1 MRIRNLIA
9 VSLAAAGLSTA
20 LALAAAPVAAG
31 DEPAA
36 QSTEASPAAGTGYFQ
51 NVYRVADGVWVLAE
65 PEFQPQPIGNVTVI
79 EQSDGLVLVDAGGSA
94 GGGRR
99 IVSMVRSLSP
109 KPVKAVIISQWHG
122 DKVQG
127 LSEILKAWP
136 GARTIATA
144 KTRAHLS
151 DPATLNTPGAPDAQ
165 RNADFVKA
173 QQAIVVALARLTA
186 KAKTDEERRGFERTM
201 RMFQQ
206 YVSDVDGTVTLA
218 TKESF
223 TDRLV
228 IADAKRPVEAMY
240 LGRANTDG
248 DAVVWLPRQ
257 RILVAGETVIL
268 PFPYGFGSY
277 PADWLETLRKIRAMD
292 FRILIPG
299 HGMPQKDTAQID
311 RIAAALSDVRGQVA
325 SLVAQRLSLKEVE
338 ARVDLSDQQTRFVGD
353 DPWLGR
359 WFKEFWVQPI
369 VESAFKEAKGEPI
382 VQSLKS

>member
-1 MRIRNLIA
+1 VSIRGLIA
-9 VSLAAAGLSTA
+9 FGVAAGLSIVA
-20 LALAAAPVAAG
+20 VSANAVAAAG
-31 DEPAA
+31 DAPATP
-36 QSTEASPAAGTGYFQ
+36 SSETSPTDGTGYFQ

-65 PEFQPQPIGNVTVI
+65 PEFQAQPIGNVTII

-109 KPVKAVIISQWHG
+109 KPVKAVIVSQWHG

-127 LSEILKAWP
+127 LSEILNAWP
-136 GARTIATA
+136 HARTIATMQ
-144 KTRAHLS
+144 TRAHLS
-151 DPATLNTPGAPDAQ
+151 DPATMNTPGAPDAK
-165 RNADFVKA
+165 RNADFVTA
-173 QQAIVVALARLTA
+173 QQNVVAAALRLAGKA
-186 KAKTDEERRGFERTM
+186 KADEERRGWEKTA

-206 YVSDVDGTVTLA
+206 YAHDVDGTLTIA

-223 TDRLV
+223 AVRLA

-257 RILVAGETVIL
+257 KILVAGETVIL
-268 PFPYGFGSY
+268 PFPYGFKSY
-277 PADWLETLRKIRAMD
+277 PADWLTTLRKMRAMD

-299 HGMPQKDTAQID
+299 HGMPQHDRTQID

-325 SLVAQRLSLKEVE
+325 SLHAQGLSLEDVQ
-338 ARVDLSDQQTRFVGD
+338 ARVDFKDQQGRFVGD
-353 DPWLGR
+353 DPWLGH
-359 WFKEFWVQPI
+359 WFQEYWVHPI
-369 VESAFKEAKGEPI
+369 IESAFKEAKGEPI
-382 VQSLKS
+382 VQGLK